1 MLEREEQVVEFHTWR
16 SSAGK
21 EVRRRGDHVGGYL
34 LDVRL
39 VVTLRVLF
47 FHANQSLLRLCA
59 AWGEPVM
66 GGALETSTVPLTRS
80 DEVFG
85 AMLDE

>member
-1 MLEREEQVVEFHTWR
+1 MAVLRDKLMLEREEQVVEIHTWR

-59 AWGEPVM
+59 TWGELVM
-66 GGALETSTVPLTRS
+66 GAALVDRRSTTYKI
-80 DEVFG
+80 G
-85 AMLDE
+85 